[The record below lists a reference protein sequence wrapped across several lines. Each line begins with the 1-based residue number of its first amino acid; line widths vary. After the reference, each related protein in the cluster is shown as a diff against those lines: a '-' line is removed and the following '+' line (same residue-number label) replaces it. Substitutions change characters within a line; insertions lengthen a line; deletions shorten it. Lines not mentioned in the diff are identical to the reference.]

1 MNAITDHPYQLRL
14 MPRGLYE
21 IADVAGLQLAC
32 NEGSVWITLDDDP
45 RDIVLE
51 AGERFCGT
59 EHRRALLYAFASSE
73 LVVAPLA
80 RPAVPAPAQAVSRFA
95 RSATLLDTS
104 LGRSLVPLH
113 GR

>member
-1 MNAITDHPYQLRL
+1 MNAMTHHPYELRL

-21 IADVAGLQLAC
+21 IPDVSGLQLAC

-59 EHRRALLYAFASSE
+59 EHRRALVYAFHASE
-73 LVVAPLA
+73 LVIAPLDVAPA
-80 RPAVPAPAQAVSRFA
+80 SVAAEPMFRTATI
-95 RSATLLDTS
+95 ATLLH
-104 LGRSLVPLH
+104 LGPHSALPQAQ